1 MTGQHRQRG
10 GHSEGIQYAGS
21 KVPEVTVWFWIA
33 KILTTAMGEA
43 VSDWSVQAI
52 NPYVAVGIGFVAFA
66 VAIIMQFSVRKYTTW
81 VYWTTVAMVAVFGTM
96 VADSLHVAVGIPYI
110 VTAPAF
116 FAAVL
121 VIFAIWYR
129 VEGTLSIHSITTSRR
144 ELFYW
149 TTVCATFALG
159 TATGDLTAATFHLG
173 YLTSGFMFLA
183 LIVIPLLA
191 YRLGFNAV
199 ASFWIG
205 YILTRPIGASF
216 ADYFGFPKHSGGVGV
231 GHGGVSLVSGI
242 LVALC
247 IAYLAVTRTGDPAA
261 READPQYSRS
271 HAY

>member
-1 MTGQHRQRG
+1 MTGHHRQSGWR
-10 GHSEGIQYAGS
+10 YAGS
-21 KVPEVTVWFWIA
+21 KVPEVTAWFWIA

-43 VSDWSVQAI
+43 VSDWSVQTI

-66 VAIIMQFSVRKYTTW
+66 IAIVVQFSVRRYLTW
-81 VYWTTVAMVAVFGTM
+81 VYWITVAMVAVFGTM
-96 VADSLHVAVGIPYI
+96 VADSLHVGLGVPYI

-129 VEGTLSIHSITTSRR
+129 VEGTLSIHSITTPRR

-149 TTVCATFALG
+149 ATVCATFALG

-173 YLTSGFMFLA
+173 YLTSGLLFMVA
-183 LIVIPLLA
+183 IVIPALA

-199 ASFWIG
+199 ASFWIA
-205 YILTRPIGASF
+205 YILTRPVGASF
-216 ADYFGFPKHSGGVGV
+216 ADYFGFPKHSGGLGI
-231 GHGGVSLVSGI
+231 GHGPVSLVSSA
-242 LVALC
+242 LVLMC
-247 IAYLAVTRTGDPAA
+247 IAYLAVSGTGAPEAA
-261 READPQYSRS
+261 GADAQYSHS

>member
-10 GHSEGIQYAGS
+10 WRYAGS
-21 KVPEVTVWFWIA
+21 KVPEVTAWFWIV

-43 VSDWSVQAI
+43 VSDWSVRTI
-52 NPYVAVGIGFVAFA
+52 NPYAAVGIGFIAFA
-66 VAIIMQFSVRKYTTW
+66 VAIILQFSVRRYMTW

-96 VADSLHVAVGIPYI
+96 VADSLHVGLGIPYI

-121 VIFAIWYR
+121 VTFAIWYR
-129 VEGTLSIHSITTSRR
+129 VEGTLSIHSITTPRR

-149 TTVCATFALG
+149 ATVCATFALG

-173 YLTSGFMFLA
+173 YLTSGLLFLA
-183 LIVIPLLA
+183 LIAIPAAA

-199 ASFWIG
+199 ASFWIA

-216 ADYFGFPKHSGGVGV
+216 ADFFGFPKQSGGMGI
-231 GHGGVSLVSGI
+231 GHGPVSLVTAV
-242 LVALC
+242 LVLVC
-247 IAYLAVTRTGDPAA
+247 VTYLAATRTGVPGA
-261 READPQYSRS
+261 RQEDAQYARS